1 MKRFTFYTFF
11 IILFFTATLSRAV
24 DLHELKSRTLKVTVI
39 YSSNIFLNKISSF
52 NKARKFNTRIN
63 SNNVKI
69 RKAFSGFEYTK
80 DVVCTNAYYKENIE
94 RSTVLRRNRKAILSR
109 KIFTHLLLVFYLP
122 LPFFAKTLVHRETTG
137 YLRLFT
143 IAPFQVSVLALNSI
157 LRN

>member
-11 IILFFTATLSRAV
+11 LILFFTATLSRAV
-24 DLHELKSRTLKVTVI
+24 DLHELKSRTLKVTVV
-39 YSSNIFLNKISSF
+39 YTNTIFLNKITHF
-52 NKARKFNTRIN
+52 KCARKFNTRIN